1 MNLIRQS
8 FKKMVLLPEK
18 QYFCNSG
25 YYYLMT
31 FFEVEF
37 KLLIYFWDMQLFVQT
52 INKDMKLLSNELLM
66 GLKLLYHQSS

>member
-1 MNLIRQS
+1 
-8 FKKMVLLPEK
+8 
-18 QYFCNSG
+18 
-25 YYYLMT
+25 MT